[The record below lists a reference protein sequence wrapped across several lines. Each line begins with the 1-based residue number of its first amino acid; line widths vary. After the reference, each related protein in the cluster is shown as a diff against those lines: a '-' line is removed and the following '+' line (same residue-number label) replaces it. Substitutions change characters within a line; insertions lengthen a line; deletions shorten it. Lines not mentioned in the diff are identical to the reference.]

1 MLHSGFFAGPR
12 TPVGVAGLL
21 TRCRSVFGL
30 NRKPA
35 RAAGL
40 RAGLVALVAGL
51 ALAVPAR
58 EAAAQI
64 GGSRYAAMVVDA
76 NSGEEILAINADEPR
91 YPASLTKMM
100 TLYLAFEAMER
111 GRLSPTTRIRVS
123 RHAAGQ
129 EPSKLGLRA
138 GSTITVRDAVLALI
152 TKSAND
158 AAAALGERLG
168 GNEVQFGRLMTRK
181 ARQLGMRDTSFRNAS
196 GLPDANQVTT
206 ARDMAILSRA
216 LYRDFPQRYAYF
228 KVRQFTWNGQ
238 TIQGHNRVL
247 DEYDGADGL
256 KTGYIRASGFN
267 LAASAE
273 RNGRRIIAV
282 VFGGATSRERDDHVM
297 ALLDRGFS
305 ARPGRGSDMMMASA
319 APRLVGTANAAAV
332 AAPALRP
339 ARAAARPVVKAPP
352 PKPGRWGVQVGA
364 FSARQ
369 DATRAAAAA
378 ARSLGTARVERVKVK
393 GNWFYRAQVTGL
405 SAASARQLCDARR
418 GPCMVLQP

>member
-1 MLHSGFFAGPR
+1 MLHTGLFVRRRASGVVPR
-12 TPVGVAGLL
+12 LLGRCGVAL
-21 TRCRSVFGL
+21 
-30 NRKPA
+30 PE
-35 RAAGL
+35 
-40 RAGLVALVAGL
+40 ALVRARTGLL
-51 ALAVPAR
+51 ALAATLAMALPAH
-58 EAAAQI
+58 EATAQI
-64 GGSRYAAMVVDA
+64 GGSRYAAVVMDA
-76 NSGEEILAINADEPR
+76 ASGEETLAINADEPR

-100 TLYLAFEAMER
+100 TLYLAFDALER
-111 GRLSPTTRIRVS
+111 GQLSMNTRIRVS

-138 GSTITVRDAVLALI
+138 GSSITVRDAVLALI

-168 GNEVQFGRLMTRK
+168 GSEVQFGRLMTRK

-206 ARDMAILSRA
+206 ARDIAILSRA

-228 KVRQFTWNGQ
+228 RIRQFTWNGQ
-238 TIQGHNRVL
+238 LIQGHNRVL

-256 KTGYIRASGFN
+256 KTGFIRASGFN

-273 RNGRRIIAV
+273 RNGRRMIAV
-282 VFGGATSRERDDHVM
+282 VFGGASSRERDDHVM
-297 ALLDRGFS
+297 ALLDRGF
-305 ARPGRGSDMMMASA
+305 ATRPGRGTDMMVASA
-319 APRLVGTANAAAV
+319 APRLIGTANAAAV

-339 ARAAARPVVKAPP
+339 ARAATRPVVKAPP
-352 PKPGRWGVQVGA
+352 PKPGKWAVQVGA
-364 FSARQ
+364 FSERQ

-378 ARSLGTARVERVKVK
+378 ARRLGAVRVERVRVK
-393 GNWFYRAQVTGL
+393 GSWFYRAQVTGL
-405 SAASARQLCDARR
+405 SATSARQICDARR